1 MPRKAS
7 VIALLPL
14 LLAAAG
20 CAADMAEHDQRI
32 SHPVTAEQKTAIA
45 LFDRV
50 DGQDLSAFDRERLGR
65 LAAESLKR
73 GAGPV
78 RIIVGARPGEEAAG
92 HDFARTLADGLRAG
106 GVADIRVTVAGE
118 AGGEPGA
125 AEVRV
130 PVWVAVVP
138 DCGKFER
145 GITPDYTNAP
155 NSNWGCS
162 IQRNMGLMV
171 QNPAD
176 LIRARETSGRDAN
189 RASDV
194 LGKYGKGEATG
205 SAAEAKSSGST
216 SSVGSK

>member
-1 MPRKAS
+1 MIRKAS
-7 VIALLPL
+7 IALVLPL
-14 LLAAAG
+14 LLAG
-20 CAADMAEHDQRI
+20 CPADMAEHDQRI
-32 SHPVTAEQKTAIA
+32 SHPLTAEQKAAVA
-45 LFDRV
+45 LFDRT
-50 DGQDLSAFDRERLGR
+50 DGHGLSAFDRERLGR

-73 GAGPV
+73 GAGP
-78 RIIVGARPGEEAAG
+78 IQITVGAKPGEETVER
-92 HDFARTLADGLRAG
+92 DFAQSLASALKDGGAAEIQVKVVTGAG
-106 GVADIRVTVAGE
+106 Q
-118 AGGEPGA
+118 EPGI

-138 DCGKFER
+138 ECGSFER

-155 NSNWGCS
+155 NSNWGCA

-176 LIRARETSGRDAN
+176 LIRAREASGRDAN

-205 SAAEAKSSGST
+205 SATEAKSSGST

>member
-1 MPRKAS
+1 MIRKAS
-7 VIALLPL
+7 IALVLPL
-14 LLAAAG
+14 LLAG
-20 CAADMAEHDQRI
+20 CPADMAEHDQRI
-32 SHPVTAEQKTAIA
+32 SHPLTAEQKAAVA
-45 LFDRV
+45 LFDRT
-50 DGQDLSAFDRERLGR
+50 DGHGLSAFDRERLGR

-73 GAGPV
+73 GAGP
-78 RIIVGARPGEEAAG
+78 IQITVGAKPGDETLER
-92 HDFARTLADGLRAG
+92 DFAQVLAGVLKDGGAAEIQVKVVTGAG
-106 GVADIRVTVAGE
+106 QE
-118 AGGEPGA
+118 AGT

-130 PVWVAVVP
+130 PIWVAVVP
-138 DCGKFER
+138 ECGSFER

-155 NSNWGCS
+155 NSNWGCA

-176 LIRARETSGRDAN
+176 LIRAREASGRDAN

-205 SAAEAKSSGST
+205 SATEAKSSGST

>member
-1 MPRKAS
+1 MIRKAS
-7 VIALLPL
+7 IAVLLPL
-14 LLAAAG
+14 LAAG

-32 SHPVTAEQKTAIA
+32 SHPLTAEQKSAVA
-45 LFDRV
+45 LFDRT
-50 DGQDLSAFDRERLGR
+50 DGQGLSAFDRERLGR

-73 GAGPV
+73 GAGPIQV
-78 RIIVGARPGEEAAG
+78 TVAARPGDEALDR
-92 HDFARTLADGLRAG
+92 DFAQSLAGALKDGGAAE
-106 GVADIRVTVAGE
+106 VQVKVVTGT
-118 AGGEPGA
+118 GPEPGL

-130 PVWVAVVP
+130 PIWVAVVP
-138 DCGKFER
+138 ECGSFER

-155 NSNWGCS
+155 NSNWGCA

-176 LIRARETSGRDAN
+176 LIRAREASGRDAN

-205 SAAEAKSSGST
+205 SAIEAKSSGST
-216 SSVGSK
+216 SSVGGK